1 MLPGLKSTTKIK
13 YDSLCNINIL
23 GAGCVVGC
31 DGKDKE
37 RIINVPRPKCQT
49 IYNTELLIIN
59 LITYQLGM

>member
-37 RIINVPRPKCQT
+37 RIIDVPRPKCQS
-49 IYNTELLIIN
+49 I
-59 LITYQLGM
+59 